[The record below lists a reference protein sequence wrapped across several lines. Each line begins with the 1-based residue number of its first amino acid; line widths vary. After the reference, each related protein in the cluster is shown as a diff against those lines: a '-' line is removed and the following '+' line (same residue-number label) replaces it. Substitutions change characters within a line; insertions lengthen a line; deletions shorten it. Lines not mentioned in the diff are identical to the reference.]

1 MYNSALRSQ
10 NPEVDFLELLGQFE
24 APAGEVMS
32 KYLKN
37 CYDFMISD
45 LRNLPT
51 NRQRATTYSAHEFE
65 LVYLKIE

>member
-1 MYNSALRSQ
+1 MSYLIMCSSGRRSQ
-10 NPEVDFLELLGQFE
+10 NPEVTFLELRGWFE

-51 NRQRATTYSAHEFE
+51 SRQRATTYSAQE
-65 LVYLKIE
+65 I